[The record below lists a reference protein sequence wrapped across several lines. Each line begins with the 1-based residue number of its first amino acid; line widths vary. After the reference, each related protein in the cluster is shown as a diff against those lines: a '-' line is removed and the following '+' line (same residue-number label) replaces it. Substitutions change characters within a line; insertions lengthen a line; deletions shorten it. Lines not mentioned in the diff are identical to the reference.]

1 MTHSIPVH
9 TPPSPQ
15 RLVLLFHGVG
25 ALPQNMVTLGRAIA
39 EADPQTAVVSV
50 ASPDPS
56 DTGGGF
62 QWFSVRGIT
71 EENRP
76 ARVAETMPGF
86 IACVQDWQTQT
97 GVGADVT
104 TLIGFS
110 QGAIMSLESTQQPV
124 AIAGRV
130 ISLSGRFAAATR
142 VVPRCPVHLIH
153 GDADPIIAA
162 AHALEAHDQLAAL
175 GAEVTLDI
183 LSGLAHT
190 IDSAATRRALAYL
203 QAPAA

>member
-1 MTHSIPVH
+1 VTSIVVH
-9 TPPSPQ
+9 NPSAPE

-25 ALPQNMVTLGRAIA
+25 ALPQNMVTLGHAIA
-39 EADPQTAVVSV
+39 EADPLACVVSV

-76 ARVAETMPGF
+76 ARVAEVMPAF
-86 IACVQDWQTQT
+86 VACVQDWQAKA
-97 GVGADVT
+97 GIGAENT

-110 QGAIMSLESTQQPV
+110 QGAIMALESTQQPV

-130 ISLSGRFAAATR
+130 IALSGRFAAEPHAA
-142 VVPRCPVHLIH
+142 PPCPVHLIH

-162 AHALEAHDQLAAL
+162 IHARQAHDQLAAL

-183 LSGLAHT
+183 LSGLGHT
-190 IDSAATRRALAYL
+190 IDSAASRRVLAYL
-203 QAPAA
+203 QSPEA

>member
-1 MTHSIPVH
+1 M
-9 TPPSPQ
+9 PPSPQ
-15 RLVLLFHGVG
+15 RLALLFHGVG

-56 DTGGGF
+56 GTGGGF

-76 ARVAETMPGF
+76 ARVAEAMQGF
-86 IACVQDWQTQT
+86 ITCVLDWQAKT
-97 GVGADVT
+97 GVGADAT

-124 AIAGRV
+124 VIAGRV
-130 ISLSGRFAAATR
+130 ISLSGRFAAAPR
-142 VVPRCPVHLIH
+142 VSPPCPVHLIH

-162 AHALEAHDQLAAL
+162 AHAREAHDQLTAI

-183 LSGLAHT
+183 LPGLAHT
-190 IDSAATRRALAYL
+190 IDFAATRLLLGYL
-203 QAPAA
+203 KRPAA